1 VSVVV
6 IGAGPAGLRA
16 ALSARRSGA
25 EVVLLDASDE
35 LGGQYW
41 RHLPG
46 QRTSARESTL
56 HHGWSRFVEL
66 RRALTDDAGCE
77 IVTDAEVWAIDNVDR
92 LRVHTLVGAQRG
104 GGRRPRTF
112 EPHAL
117 VLATGAHDRTLPFSG
132 WDLPGVYSAGAAQ
145 ALAKGERIA
154 IGRRVLVAG
163 AGPFLLP
170 VAASLARTGA
180 QVVGVHEAST
190 VPALASGWLARPWEL
205 LSAAGKATELGEY
218 AIGQV
223 RGRVPYVTGSAVI
236 AAHGHDRVEAVT
248 VARLDRQWAPV
259 PGTERRIEVDAVCV
273 SHGFTPR
280 LELAIAAGC
289 DIGSDRFVSV
299 DRDGATSVPGVFA
312 AGEITGIGGAQA
324 AEVEGD
330 LAGRAAATFRGR
342 VGGPVDDAAQAQ
354 PAATSSDSRT
364 RKLYR
369 SRAAGDRFAARIES
383 AHGIQPGWTAWLER
397 STLVCRCEE
406 VTHGELTDAVHATC
420 SGSLRSVKLTSR
432 AGLGICQGRICGRT
446 VEHLID
452 RTSPTGL
459 SIDSTTDRR
468 PLATPLTLGELAQ
481 APLSSPSPL
490 EKTHDVKD
498 LRSQRRHRRNYAR
511 VP

>member
-1 VSVVV
+1 MSVVV

-16 ALSARRSGA
+16 ALSARRTGA

-46 QRTSARESTL
+46 DRTSARESSL
-56 HHGWSRFVEL
+56 HHGWSRFVEM
-66 RRALTDDAGCE
+66 RRALTDDPGCD
-77 IVTDAEVWAIDNVDR
+77 IVTDAEVWAIDNVDH
-92 LRVHTLVGAQRG
+92 LRVHTLIGAQRG
-104 GGRRPRTF
+104 GSRRPRTF
-112 EPHAL
+112 EPDAL
-117 VLATGAHDRTLPFSG
+117 VLATGAHDRTLPFPG

-145 ALAKGERIA
+145 ALAKGERVA
-154 IGRRVLVAG
+154 IGHRVLVAG

-170 VAASLARTGA
+170 VAASLAHTGA
-180 QVVGVHEAST
+180 RVVGVHEAST
-190 VPALASGWLARPWEL
+190 VTSLASGWLARPWEL

-218 AIGQV
+218 ALGQI

-236 AAHGHDRVEAVT
+236 AAHGSDRVEAVT
-248 VARLDRQWAPV
+248 VARIDRNWAPIA
-259 PGTERRIEVDAVCV
+259 GTERRIDVDAVCV

-289 DIGSDRFVSV
+289 AIGIDRFVTV

-330 LAGRAAATFRGR
+330 LAGRAAALAHRGTDGTPT
-342 VGGPVDDAAQAQ
+342 V
-354 PAATSSDSRT
+354 SR
-364 RKLYR
+364 LYR

-452 RTSPTGL
+452 RSSPTGI

-468 PLATPLTLGELAQ
+468 PIAAPLTLGELAQ
-481 APLSSPSPL
+481 APVTSASASSHPSSSHPASSDPTPSG
-490 EKTHDVKD
+490 ENT
-498 LRSQRRHRRNYAR
+498 
-511 VP
+511 